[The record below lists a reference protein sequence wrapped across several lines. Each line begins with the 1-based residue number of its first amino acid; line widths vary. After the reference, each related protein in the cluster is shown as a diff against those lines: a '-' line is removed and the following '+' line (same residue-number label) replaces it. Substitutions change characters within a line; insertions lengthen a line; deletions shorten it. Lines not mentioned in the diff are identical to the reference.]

1 MNLLLRRTLVLCFLF
16 PALLA
21 TAPALAQDG
30 DAAVD
35 TTAAA
40 EAAQSV
46 AEDWLVLVD
55 DGDYAESYSQAA
67 GILQDKITEDVWM
80 QQSKQKQSQLG
91 DVQSREF
98 SAAQYRE
105 SIPQLGD
112 GPFVVMQF
120 EAEYRPAT
128 FQEIV
133 LAKKEDGEWKIAG
146 YNLRPMQPAPG
157 AQGGGNSPGGGG
169 R

>member
-1 MNLLLRRTLVLCFLF
+1 MNLLLRRTLVLCFLL

-21 TAPALAQDG
+21 AAPALAQEG

-40 EAAQSV
+40 EAAQAV

-55 DGDYAESYSQAA
+55 DGNYEESYNQTA
-67 GILQDKITEDVWM
+67 GVLQEKITQDVWM
-80 QQSKQKQSQLG
+80 QQSQQKQEQLG
-91 DVQSREF
+91 DVQSRTF
-98 SAAQYRE
+98 ANAQFRE
-105 SIPQLGD
+105 SIPQVGD
-112 GPFVVMQF
+112 GPFVLVLF
-120 EAEYRPAT
+120 EAKYRPAT

-133 LAKKEDGEWKIAG
+133 LTTKEDGEWKIAG
-146 YNLRPMQPAPG
+146 YNLQPMQPAPG
-157 AQGGGNSPGGGG
+157 SQGGGNSPGGGG